1 MFGLR
6 FKSPYR
12 EYEYS
17 RFSKENQTVC
27 IVYERQYNPVMD
39 ITGFGLIGF
48 ILYYILSLILRFEY
62 NFIITLLFFI
72 VFMLIRLD
80 MITEKDKK

>member
-62 NFIITLLFFI
+62 NFIIMLLFFI